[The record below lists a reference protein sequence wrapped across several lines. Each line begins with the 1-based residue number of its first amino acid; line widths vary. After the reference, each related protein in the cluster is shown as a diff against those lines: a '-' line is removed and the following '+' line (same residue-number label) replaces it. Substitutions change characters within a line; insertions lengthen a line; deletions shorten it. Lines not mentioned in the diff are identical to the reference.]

1 MRSVVGKRS
10 KGVVGGEAEVGK
22 ERGPVRVLLAR
33 VMWFEMVRIVLSP
46 YMFKMQLSVSE
57 F

>member
-33 VMWFEMVRIVLSP
+33 GMWFEMVRIVLSP